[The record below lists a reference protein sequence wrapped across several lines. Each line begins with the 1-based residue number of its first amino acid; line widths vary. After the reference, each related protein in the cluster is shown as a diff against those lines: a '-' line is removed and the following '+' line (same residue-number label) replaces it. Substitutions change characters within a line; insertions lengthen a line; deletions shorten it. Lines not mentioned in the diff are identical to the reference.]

1 MDFTVYKAESI
12 DIHHIFPR
20 AYCEENKL
28 PKAKWNSVVNKTPIS
43 YSTNREIGGI
53 APSRYLK
60 RIEEKGQVT
69 ESVLNGYLS
78 THWINV
84 GYCRAN
90 NFESFFVERAIALL
104 DAIEKATGKAISG
117 RDSEETVQAFGAALI
132 HEISNA

>member
-1 MDFTVYKAESI
+1 MATKKIDLTQYGITDAKVKAYNPSY
-12 DIHHIFPR
+12 DYLFK
-20 AYCEENKL
+20 EE
-28 PKAKWNSVVNKTPIS
+28 
-43 YSTNREIGGI
+43 TNPALTG
-53 APSRYLK
+53 Y
-60 RIEEKGQVT
+60 EKGQVT